1 MRRHRT
7 GFFLAILLGA
17 GAAGAFETY
26 LVDLPLEDLGKLE
39 VATLSRKAQK
49 LSDTPAAITVLSAD
63 DIRRSGARS
72 IPEALREVPGV
83 NVAQIGSARW
93 AVGVRGAQGRFAN
106 KLLVQVDGR
115 SIYNPLFSGVFWE
128 AQDILIEDVER
139 IEVVRGP
146 GASLWG
152 ANAVNGVIN
161 IVTRKATATRGGLV
175 SVAADSQ
182 GGVATAVRQGVD
194 LGGVGAMRVFAKGRD
209 LGRSETA
216 EGDRAGDK
224 VGGWLAGFRIDGEA
238 GWTVAGNGYRQ
249 SSREILPIPAVLDPT
264 GIYPIAFEF
273 SGGNLLARRNWA
285 MAGGDATLQA
295 YADHADYLLNSTQG
309 KGRSDVVDV
318 DFQHA
323 LAPMGRHDLMW
334 GLGLRYNRL
343 DVAATSPAFAFQDRV
358 SEYRIASA
366 FVQDEISLV
375 PKTWMLTL
383 GSRFE
388 HSTISHFEA
397 QPTARLMWTPT
408 TDDSLWFNWSRAS
421 RTPSIG
427 EVAATAVLGVQPLPP
442 TSPFPA
448 LVLRSQPAPYFKPK
462 AERVDALELGYRR
475 TLSNGSVEAVL
486 FHHDYRR
493 LNASLTDP
501 AGPQYPVPGFPLPV
515 QQFFRSY
522 FGNARTTGLELA
534 ADLSLSATLRLQAS
548 YTVLDTQARRYAD
561 PAASASGGAL
571 EGAAPH
577 HWGSIHALW
586 SPGAGHEFDLMLRR
600 VGEVKAGRVPAY
612 ISVDARYGWRV
623 RRNFDLAVVGQNLF
637 DQRHLEYASDYFP
650 SQLSYQPRRGY
661 VQGIWR
667 F

>member
-1 MRRHRT
+1 
-7 GFFLAILLGA
+7 
-17 GAAGAFETY
+17 
-26 LVDLPLEDLGKLE
+26 
-39 VATLSRKAQK
+39 
-49 LSDTPAAITVLSAD
+49 
-63 DIRRSGARS
+63 
-72 IPEALREVPGV
+72 
-83 NVAQIGSARW
+83 
-93 AVGVRGAQGRFAN
+93 
-106 KLLVQVDGR
+106 
-115 SIYNPLFSGVFWE
+115 
-128 AQDILIEDVER
+128 
-139 IEVVRGP
+139 
-146 GASLWG
+146 
-152 ANAVNGVIN
+152 
-161 IVTRKATATRGGLV
+161 
-175 SVAADSQ
+175 
-182 GGVATAVRQGVD
+182 
-194 LGGVGAMRVFAKGRD
+194 
-209 LGRSETA
+209 
-216 EGDRAGDK
+216 
-224 VGGWLAGFRIDGEA
+224 
-238 GWTVAGNGYRQ
+238 
-249 SSREILPIPAVLDPT
+249 
-264 GIYPIAFEF
+264 
-273 SGGNLLARRNWA
+273 

-408 TDDSLWFNWSRAS
+408 TDDSLWLNWSRAS

-561 PAASASGGAL
+561 PAASASSAAL
-571 EGAAPH
+571 EGGAPH